1 MEKYIIVQINHDDFR
16 GYPDGYKWILAERDE
31 NGIYYERKK
40 EGNKESA
47 LRELE
52 ELATKAG

>member
-1 MEKYIIVQINHDDFR
+1 MEKYIIVKTKQYDIF
-16 GYPDGYKWILAERDE
+16 GYPIETWILAERDE

-40 EGNKESA
+40 EANKESA